1 MRMVLFLER
10 SSMLLI
16 ALLCIALLTTTAG
29 TNVCV
34 FVLLILAPWVWKN
47 HQWPAGEWT
56 LVKPLFVV
64 ISLFCLWD
72 LVTNLLGGHSL
83 VQSFEAM
90 RHVRKFFF
98 VLLLWPFFANAR
110 ISKLAILTLFATVLV
125 LAAANLVWTVLLDK
139 NELMLSSM
147 PNMHGQILVGISLM
161 LIYRAI
167 QVRQNAGLM
176 WFAVAVLLCSLFFGS
191 TRRTGYVLF
200 LAGGLLLIVLSYRQH
215 QYQKSKFFWACAGML
230 LALVLFT
237 LLSSKFQHRMIL
249 IFSEYQEFFQLPEY
263 ERSKLSTS
271 VGLRLQYLVSA
282 LQIVREHLFF
292 GVGSITFK
300 PLFWE
305 VNHAM
310 GATNPVIF
318 APNPHNEYLYTWATK
333 GLVGIILYL
342 AIFFQ
347 ACRIAAKRMSTWQR
361 HGMWLFVCIFLLSI
375 MFNSMSIDMIEGHFM
390 MLVLLSFLAP
400 RHIWSSDVKENVSR
414 K

>member
-1 MRMVLFLER
+1 
-10 SSMLLI
+10 
-16 ALLCIALLTTTAG
+16 
-29 TNVCV
+29 
-34 FVLLILAPWVWKN
+34 
-47 HQWPAGEWT
+47 
-56 LVKPLFVV
+56 
-64 ISLFCLWD
+64 
-72 LVTNLLGGHSL
+72 
-83 VQSFEAM
+83 
-90 RHVRKFFF
+90 
-98 VLLLWPFFANAR
+98 
-110 ISKLAILTLFATVLV
+110 VLV